1 MLLLWACLILNV
13 LTLCLGQGSL
23 PREKKHPS
31 LIQGWPEL
39 PLQKKCSNL
48 DKSWQCE
55 HYCYCDI
62 ILRLFSF
69 SHTTNSNALIL
80 FKNCPAGN
88 WVLFPAKTTLR
99 FSFCRVPWNAN
110 VLLTFVLLIQLTTSS
125 HVHAESRFY
134 YPVQVHSTQIK
145 YSYYTK
151 VVFFLNF
158 LILLLASTQKFIIH
172 IILKTAFKS
181 NINI

>member
-80 FKNCPAGN
+80 FKNCPARN

-125 HVHAESRFY
+125 HVHAESRFI
-134 YPVQVHSTQIK
+134 TQ
-145 YSYYTK
+145 SR
-151 VVFFLNF
+151 F
-158 LILLLASTQKFIIH
+158 TQHKSNIH
-172 IILKTAFKS
+172 IILKFFFFL
-181 NINI
+181 IF